1 MATKNHAMGSSA
13 KAAANITKPTIGI
26 VIEFP
31 AILAIDLLDFT
42 ESSTSGGAP
51 HNFDW
56 YLVVG
61 ITCVDSSSVAE
72 ANRWNSFF
80 FSVQDIKWTVAQAP
94 SLSLSL
100 KLPTDLAAPSS
111 EKIELQLVVRVI
123 MEPSLNSP
131 RARPF
136 FAYWQRSGNRTF
148 FCSSR

>member
-80 FSVQDIKWTVAQAP
+80 FFRFKT
-94 SLSLSL
+94 
-100 KLPTDLAAPSS
+100 SS
-111 EKIELQLVVRVI
+111 GL
-123 MEPSLNSP
+123 
-131 RARPF
+131 
-136 FAYWQRSGNRTF
+136 
-148 FCSSR
+148 

>member
-94 SLSLSL
+94 SLSLSQATHWFGSPVL
-100 KLPTDLAAPSS
+100 RKDRVTIGCESHHGTIAQLSPGSPILCVLA
-111 EKIELQLVVRVI
+111 KVR
-123 MEPSLNSP
+123 E
-131 RARPF
+131 
-136 FAYWQRSGNRTF
+136 
-148 FCSSR
+148 